1 MEESIQTPVNYETR
15 VRDFENLVKSCPQV
29 EMTVRHYFI
38 PGAYIRELTIPAG
51 VMLVGKRHKTDHVS
65 IMLEGEMIVIGKD
78 GQHHIHA
85 PYFHQGSAGA
95 KRVGMAVK
103 LSRWITIHTT
113 SLTDLDEIEQA
124 EFYPEESMFDFR
136 TGEIQINAITRVRM
150 DYDILCAE
158 IGYSDAEARKEC
170 EIESDLMI
178 IDLESH
184 GVAIR
189 PSSIEGLGLFAT
201 RLFEPGN
208 RIGPARID
216 WRRTQLGRYT
226 NHSPNG
232 NAVMATHSEGVDMIA
247 TSDIQ
252 PGDEILIDYRTSP
265 RYLEVKG

>member
-1 MEESIQTPVNYETR
+1 MSGDLSIRQVYEDR

-85 PYFHQGSAGA
+85 PYFHQGSAGS

-103 LSRWITIHTT
+103 TSRWITVHITT
-113 SLTDLDEIEQA
+113 LTNLDEIDQA
-124 EFYPEESMFDFR
+124 EFYSEESMFDFR
-136 TGEIQINAITRVRM
+136 TGEIQINTLSRIRM
-150 DYDILCAE
+150 DYGILCAE
-158 IGYSDAEARKEC
+158 IGYSDVEIRHEC
-170 EIESDLMI
+170 EIESDI
-178 IDLESH
+178 ILVDLESL
-184 GVAIR
+184 GTEIR
-189 PSSIEGLGLFAT
+189 PSPIEGLGLFSTCGFKA
-201 RLFEPGN
+201 GN
-208 RIGPARID
+208 RIGPARTNG
-216 WRRTQLGRYT
+216 RRTQLGRYT
-226 NHSPNG
+226 NHSPDG
-232 NAVMATHSEGVDMIA
+232 NAAMVTHDDGVDMIA